1 MRSQG
6 DITRIKKISWQH
18 CYIYKR
24 KILEYRDPFLNVPAR
39 HLKTGVEIDANI
51 VLDLLSSTEIGNEIP
66 SIPKS
71 KNQNGLDKIK
81 VNNNTLDVIKEDRQ
95 AFGLLVG
102 KV

>member
-1 MRSQG
+1 M
-6 DITRIKKISWQH
+6 
-18 CYIYKR
+18 
-24 KILEYRDPFLNVPAR
+24 
-39 HLKTGVEIDANI
+39 EIDANI
-51 VLDLLSSTEIGNEIP
+51 VSDLLSYTEIGNEIP